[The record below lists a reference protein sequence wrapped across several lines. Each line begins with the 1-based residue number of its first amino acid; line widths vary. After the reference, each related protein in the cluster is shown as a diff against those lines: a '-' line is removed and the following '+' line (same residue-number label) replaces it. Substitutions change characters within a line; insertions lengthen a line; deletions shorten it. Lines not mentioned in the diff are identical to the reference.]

1 MRLLDAAP
9 LIPHLSFLIF
19 KIFPLFFFLYSILEV
34 SLFSFFNFLESI
46 YIYGQKFEMGFF
58 KSMERLTYRLFSIK
72 SNLMYQRKKEKGQE
86 MSSSPT
92 KSKLPTV
99 IIYGGDHFGQAI

>member
-1 MRLLDAAP
+1 MKS
-9 LIPHLSFLIF
+9 HFF
-19 KIFPLFFFLYSILEV
+19 LFFY
-34 SLFSFFNFLESI
+34 FLESI

-58 KSMERLTYRLFSIK
+58 KSMERLTYRLFSIM

-86 MSSSPT
+86 MSSPT

>member
-1 MRLLDAAP
+1 
-9 LIPHLSFLIF
+9 
-19 KIFPLFFFLYSILEV
+19 
-34 SLFSFFNFLESI
+34 
-46 YIYGQKFEMGFF
+46 
-58 KSMERLTYRLFSIK
+58 MERLTYRLFSIK

-86 MSSSPT
+86 MSSPT